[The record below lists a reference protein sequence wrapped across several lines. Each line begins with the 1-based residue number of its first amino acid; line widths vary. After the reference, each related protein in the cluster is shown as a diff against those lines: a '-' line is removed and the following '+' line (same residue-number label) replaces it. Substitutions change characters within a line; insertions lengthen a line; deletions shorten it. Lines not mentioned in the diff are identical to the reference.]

1 METFKRLKPYLRAGR
16 GASKGFTLFM
26 LAMAALTTLLPA
38 FLHRVFFDRVIPEH
52 CRTLIFPAFLAIISA
67 DLLGAAMRLSADR
80 CLAAEG
86 RERRL
91 QERIRLVRK
100 LMEIRVFWHQS
111 RGSGAVIRHFED
123 AGFLGDLRPLFLRS
137 LVGPALTML
146 VLLPGMFFIQ
156 PLLALG
162 RILVVIPALV
172 LGVVFLERDLS
183 YERRVWNVRR
193 RLASALFQGSA
204 GAADLKSVRCG
215 SGYHRHLRS
224 FMEALG
230 QLEEKRSLLNAGWE
244 AAATVVS
251 RIGTALTL
259 LLAIYFVLDGRLSF
273 GSYIAFSIIAGRC
286 MAAMNE
292 FLGGLRSLARAG
304 NSAGRHKALF
314 SQSDDVGPRREYLG
328 AHSLISK
335 GLDISNLHF
344 AYHSGP
350 KILRNL
356 GLEVGEGERVWLR
369 GGSGAGKSTLF
380 ALLLGH
386 FRPDGGTI
394 NWNGQSLIECPWGLR
409 ALIVGSVPQEP
420 MLFRGTV
427 RDNLCLFG
435 PAPSDRRLWQAL
447 ESAGADDIVA
457 GMSGGLHH
465 HLAHGDGGLSGGQR
479 QRLALA
485 RLMLRKPPLILLDE
499 PVNALDSMSASKVSD
514 SLESACLN
522 RTVLIIHHAE
532 KPPLFVHRRVQLADG
547 IIHA

>member
-1 METFKRLKPYLRAGR
+1 METFQRLKPYLRAGC
-16 GASKGFTLFM
+16 GAFTGFILFM
-26 LAMAALTTLLPA
+26 LALAALTTLVPA

-52 CRTLIFPAFLAIISA
+52 CRTLILPAFLAIISA
-67 DLLGAAMRLSADR
+67 DFLGAAMRLSADR
-80 CLAAEG
+80 SLAIEG

-91 QERIRLVRK
+91 RERIRVVRK
-100 LMEIRVFWHQS
+100 LMNIRVSWHQS

-123 AGFLGDLRPLFLRS
+123 AGFLGGLRPLFLRS
-137 LVGPALTML
+137 LVGPAMTML

-172 LGVVFLERDLS
+172 LGMLFLERDLS
-183 YERRVWNVRR
+183 YERRIWNIRR

-204 GAADLKSVRCG
+204 GAADLKTVGCG

-224 FMEALG
+224 LMETLG
-230 QLEEKRSLLNAGWE
+230 RLEEKRSILNAGWE
-244 AAATVVS
+244 AAAAVVS

-259 LLAIYFVLDGRLSF
+259 LWAVYFVLDGRLSF

-304 NSAGRHKALF
+304 NSAGRHKDLF
-314 SQSDDVGPRREYLG
+314 SQSDDVGPRREYL
-328 AHSLISK
+328 AAPSLISK
-335 GLDISNLHF
+335 GLGIFNLRF
-344 AYHSGP
+344 AYHGGP

-380 ALLLGH
+380 GLLLGF

-394 NWNGQSLIECPWGLR
+394 SWNGQSLIECPPGLR
-409 ALIVGSVPQEP
+409 SLIVGSVPQEP
-420 MLFRGTV
+420 MLFQGTI
-427 RDNLCLFG
+427 RDNLCLFA
-435 PAPSDRRLWQAL
+435 PPPSDRRLWQAL

-457 GMSGGLHH
+457 GLSGGLQHR
-465 HLAHGDGGLSGGQR
+465 LADGDAGLSGGQR

-499 PVNALDSMSASKVSD
+499 PVNALDPISAAKVSH
-514 SLESACLN
+514 SLESVCLN

-532 KPPLFVHRRVQLADG
+532 KPPLHVHRCVQLVGG
-547 IIHA
+547 IIRV